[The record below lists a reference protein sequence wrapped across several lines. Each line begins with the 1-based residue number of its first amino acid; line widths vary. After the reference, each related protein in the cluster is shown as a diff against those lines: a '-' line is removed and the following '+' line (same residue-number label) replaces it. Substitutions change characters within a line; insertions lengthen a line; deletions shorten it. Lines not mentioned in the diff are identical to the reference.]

1 MKNKLKIIS
10 IFLATLFL
18 TGCTMVRID
27 TSNIDTIVNIVLSK
41 DNQLYNEI
49 GKGYKYYR
57 PRGVSAIDTNELNDV
72 LYSNGNYYYLYIDAV
87 SYYYQ
92 SEIEYKEK
100 DDIYYSRKIDGDKKG
115 YIQIT
120 EENNLYHIE
129 FVYNYAKIEA
139 MVSKN
144 DINKVVLDAS
154 YILSTVKFN
163 DNIIALMLN
172 DDYFTNKEEQYDKFK
187 IKEENN
193 YFLQYNDE
201 DEQK

>member
-1 MKNKLKIIS
+1 MKNKLKIIT

-115 YIQIT
+115 YIQIA